1 MTMDSSVHELKLNG
15 NKLKIQLRDVVWFV
29 STFIAVVSIYLAGQ
43 SRTDRNTDA
52 IVNNLNT
59 ANEDR
64 KRLWTTIN
72 YMNENGTNHSHLV
85 DEKQQQTIDLLSAQ
99 FADVTRQLR
108 DLLPKVDK
116 IDTNVLWL
124 MSREVERKSQPDR
137 K

>member
-1 MTMDSSVHELKLNG
+1 MDTHIHELKLNG
-15 NKLKIQLRDVVWFV
+15 NRFKIQLRDIVWFAT
-29 STFIAVVSIYLAGQ
+29 TFIAMVSMYFAAQ
-43 SRTDRNTDA
+43 SKTDRNSDSIA
-52 IVNNLNT
+52 NNLNS

-64 KRLWTTIN
+64 KRIWTTIN
-72 YMNENGTNHSHLV
+72 YMNENGTTHSHLV
-85 DEKQQQTIDLLSAQ
+85 DEKQQQTIDLLSSQ

-124 MSREVERKSQPDR
+124 MSREVERKAQPDR

>member
-124 MSREVERKSQPDR
+124 MSREVERKSQLDR

>member
-1 MTMDSSVHELKLNG
+1 MDSSVHELKLNG